1 MDIDYEKLM
10 GIKTSVLQQT
20 EELKSILGDI
30 KVYPDPNPVLLRASH
45 YVAVG
50 CDLKNLKKLEE
61 ALKEV
66 LGPSPVSV
74 LCIAEV
80 SLTYMDVQS
89 ADALIS
95 WFPTLGKG
103 SHLNTRG
110 FATLADISRYTILC
124 SGAILSRWA

>member
-1 MDIDYEKLM
+1 MRSDPLAFQLLETEKSICDNTTFVDIDYEKLM
-10 GIKTSVLQQT
+10 GIKTSVIQQT
-20 EELKSILGDI
+20 EELKSTLGDI
-30 KVYPDPNPVLLRASH
+30 KVYSDPSSVLLRASH

-66 LGPSPVSV
+66 LGPSPVSI

-103 SHLNTRG
+103 IHI
-110 FATLADISRYTILC
+110 FI
-124 SGAILSRWA
+124 